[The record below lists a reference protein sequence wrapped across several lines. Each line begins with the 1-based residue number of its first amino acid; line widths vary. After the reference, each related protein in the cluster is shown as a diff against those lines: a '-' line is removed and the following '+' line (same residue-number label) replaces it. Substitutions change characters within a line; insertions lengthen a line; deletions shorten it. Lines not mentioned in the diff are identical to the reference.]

1 MLKYEKQILLLF
13 SSILLF
19 LLIFFASIELS
30 PDSKTYLRVSETIT
44 GYNSLSQIMEPLYFI
59 SYLIF
64 KMISLTNN
72 FELIFKCFNVLC
84 FSTII
89 IFTLK
94 ILKYYQIKFNN
105 YFEYLYFLIL
115 FFFNY
120 EIIQWTKFALT
131 DLCLLASMMVSIYFF
146 LVRKYKISI
155 LVFLLSLLIKPQSI
169 FIFFSLSFLYFLKR
183 KNSQFFF
190 SIYFCF
196 YLILILI
203 LFVLKNLNVEFDF
216 YLLNVTEKIFIEKL
230 IEGNV
235 VDDRYFVDYSNFFSV
250 LKIYFL
256 RLVYFFSIFFD
267 QYSLNHKIYKIL
279 YFSLLYFPIIFF
291 IFKSK
296 KKLNKSF
303 FIFSAG
309 CIVIISIF
317 VILTFIDYDLRYR
330 LYVYPFIIMI
340 STYCFIKINF
350 LKKLNLKK

>member
-1 MLKYEKQILLLF
+1 MLKYEKQILLFF

-19 LLIFFASIELS
+19 ILIFFVNIELS
-30 PDSKTYLRVSETIT
+30 PDSKTYLRISKTIT
-44 GYNSLSQIMEPLYFI
+44 GLNSLSQIMEPLYLT

-64 KMISLTNN
+64 KLISLTNN
-72 FELIFKCFNVLC
+72 FEFIFKCFNVLC

-94 ILKYYQIKFNN
+94 ILKYYEIKFNN

-131 DLCLLASMMVSIYFF
+131 DLFLLALMMVSIYFF
-146 LVRKYKISI
+146 LVGKYTISI
-155 LVFLLSLLIKPQSI
+155 LVFFLSLLIKPQSI
-169 FIFFSLSFLYFLKR
+169 FIFFSLSFLYFLKK

-196 YLILILI
+196 YLIIFLI
-203 LFVLKNLNVEFDF
+203 LFLFKNLNLEFDF
-216 YLLNVTEKIFIEKL
+216 YLLDVTEKIFIEKL

-235 VDDRYFVDYSNFFSV
+235 VDDRYFVDYFNFFSA

-256 RLVYFFSIFFD
+256 RLVYFFSIFLD
-267 QYSLNHKIYKIL
+267 QYSINHKIYKIL

-291 IFKSK
+291 IFERK

-303 FIFSAG
+303 FIFSIG
-309 CIVIISIF
+309 CAVIISIF

-330 LYVYPFIIMI
+330 LYIYPFIIMI
-340 STYCFIKINF
+340 STYCFIKINV

>member
-13 SSILLF
+13 SSILL
-19 LLIFFASIELS
+19 LILIFFVSIKLS
-30 PDSKTYLRVSETIT
+30 PDSKTYLKVSETIT
-44 GYNSLSQIMEPLYFI
+44 GLNSLSQILEPLYLT

-64 KMISLTNN
+64 KLISLTNN
-72 FELIFKCFNVLC
+72 FEFIFKCLNVLC

-94 ILKYYQIKFNN
+94 ILKYYQIRFNS

-131 DLCLLASMMVSIYFF
+131 DLFLLALMMVSIYYF
-146 LVRKYKISI
+146 LVGKYTISI
-155 LVFLLSLLIKPQSI
+155 SLFLLSLLIKPQSV
-169 FIFFSLSFLYFLKR
+169 FIFFSLSFLFFLKR
-183 KNSQFFF
+183 KNTQIFFI
-190 SIYFCF
+190 IYFCF

-203 LFVLKNLNVEFDF
+203 LILFKNLNLELDF
-216 YLLNVTEKIFIEKL
+216 YLLNVAEKIFIEKL

-235 VDDRYFVDYSNFFSV
+235 VDDRYFVDYSNFFSAF
-250 LKIYFL
+250 KIYFF
-256 RLVYFFSIFFD
+256 RLIYFFSFFFD

-279 YFSLLYFPIIFF
+279 FFSLLYFPIIIF
-291 IFKSK
+291 IFKK
-296 KKLNKSF
+296 KKNLNKSF
-303 FIFSAG
+303 VVFSVG
-309 CIVIISIF
+309 CTVIISIF

-330 LYVYPFIIMI
+330 LYIYPFIIMI
-340 STYCFIKINF
+340 STYCFVEINF

>member
-1 MLKYEKQILLLF
+1 MLKYEKQILLFF
-13 SSILLF
+13 SSVLVF
-19 LLIFFASIELS
+19 LLVFFVNIELS

-44 GYNSLSQIMEPLYFI
+44 GFNSLSQIMEPLYLI

-64 KMISLTNN
+64 KLISLTNN
-72 FELIFKCFNVLC
+72 FEFIFKFFNVLC

-89 IFTLK
+89 IFTVK

-105 YFEYLYFLIL
+105 YFEYLYFLML

-131 DLCLLASMMVSIYFF
+131 DLFLLALMMVSIYFF
-146 LVRKYKISI
+146 LVGKYMISI
-155 LVFLLSLLIKPQSI
+155 FVFLLSLLIKPQSI
-169 FIFFSLSFLYFLKR
+169 FIFFSLFFLYFLKR

-190 SIYFCF
+190 LIYFCF
-196 YLILILI
+196 YLILIFI
-203 LFVLKNLNVEFDF
+203 LFVLKNLNIEIDF
-216 YLLNVTEKIFIEKL
+216 YLLNVADKIFIEKL

-235 VDDRYFVDYSNFFSV
+235 VDDRYFVDYFNFFSA

-256 RLVYFFSIFFD
+256 RLVYFFSIFLD

-291 IFKSK
+291 IFESK
-296 KKLNKSF
+296 KKINKPF
-303 FIFSAG
+303 FIFSVG
-309 CIVIISIF
+309 CTVIISIF

-330 LYVYPFIIMI
+330 MYVYPFIIMI
-340 STYCFIKINF
+340 STYCFIKTNL
-350 LKKLNLKK
+350 LKKLNFKK